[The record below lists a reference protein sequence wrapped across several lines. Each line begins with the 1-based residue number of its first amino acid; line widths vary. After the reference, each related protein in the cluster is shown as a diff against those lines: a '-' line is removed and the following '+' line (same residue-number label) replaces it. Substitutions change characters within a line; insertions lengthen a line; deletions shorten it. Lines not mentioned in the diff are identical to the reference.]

1 MNKLSEKAILIRLS
15 FGLPGESR
23 QDPSL
28 SAAVKTEHSLG
39 ASAGNW
45 IKRLYPPDALRPTK
59 QLDTQAYQYHLS
71 VTLPFDLG
79 IRILPAALLVE
90 HGDQMRDY
98 AAKREKLA
106 QEFTAKRDEWV
117 EWGRKEHNGTFDITN
132 YPSETDLAGKFYMKC
147 EPLPVPDASHF
158 EEGIRG
164 LLGTDAAGVD
174 LRIADA
180 ALEAQRD
187 LLRRMIEPVRA
198 IAAKL
203 SEEPKEGRDT
213 VIFRDTLVD
222 NIKAIAKLAPALNLN
237 GDAAIDAFTLE
248 MKKLTAFPAED
259 LRRSSTVKEQVK
271 SGAQA
276 LLAKMEGYNNLT
288 LGGGKL

>member
-1 MNKLSEKAILIRLS
+1 
-15 FGLPGESR
+15 
-23 QDPSL
+23 
-28 SAAVKTEHSLG
+28 
-39 ASAGNW
+39 
-45 IKRLYPPDALRPTK
+45 
-59 QLDTQAYQYHLS
+59 
-71 VTLPFDLG
+71 
-79 IRILPAALLVE
+79 
-90 HGDQMRDY
+90 
-98 AAKREKLA
+98 
-106 QEFTAKRDEWV
+106 
-117 EWGRKEHNGTFDITN
+117 
-132 YPSETDLAGKFYMKC
+132 
-147 EPLPVPDASHF
+147 
-158 EEGIRG
+158 
-164 LLGTDAAGVD
+164 VD